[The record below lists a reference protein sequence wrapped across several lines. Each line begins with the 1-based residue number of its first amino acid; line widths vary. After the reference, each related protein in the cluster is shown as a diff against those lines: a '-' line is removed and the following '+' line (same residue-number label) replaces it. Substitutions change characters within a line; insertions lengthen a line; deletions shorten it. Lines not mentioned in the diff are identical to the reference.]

1 MSLTLYHYLI
11 LAAILFSIGI
21 YGAITSKHAVRVL
34 MSLELALAG
43 VSINLVAFSNYITP
57 GSLIG
62 QIFTIFIMTVSAAEA
77 GVGLAI
83 IFNIYKNF
91 KTVDME
97 KISLMKW

>member
-11 LAAILFSIGI
+11 LSALLFSIGI
-21 YGAITSKHAVRVL
+21 YGILTSKNAVRVL
-34 MSLELALAG
+34 MSTELALAG

-57 GSLIG
+57 GLLTG

-83 IFNIYKNF
+83 IFNVYKNF
-91 KTVDME
+91 KTVDMS
-97 KISLMKW
+97 KIDTMKG